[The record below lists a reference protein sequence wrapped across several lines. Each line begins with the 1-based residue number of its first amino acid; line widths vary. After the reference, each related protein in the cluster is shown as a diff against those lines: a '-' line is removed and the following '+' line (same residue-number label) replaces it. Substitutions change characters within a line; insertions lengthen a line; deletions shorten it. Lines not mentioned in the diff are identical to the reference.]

1 MTARMLF
8 DRRWLFRGIRSGLLV
23 PLWAL
28 SWVDPAIVPPLLLSS
43 LMWVVTRLFWEC
55 FRLTY
60 PSSLQAGSHSNINGK
75 GICSSVEVAY
85 HSHCSGIIVHFR
97 WLESGLIVTL
107 GDVESR
113 HSPVA
118 NMTIIALISTRN
130 VSMWYVCVCKKGI
143 WLLLL
148 L

>member
-8 DRRWLFRGIRSGLLV
+8 EERWIFRGIGSGWLV
-23 PLWAL
+23 PLWAF
-28 SWVDPAIVPPLLLSS
+28 SGVDHAIVPPLLLLS
-43 LMWVVTRLFWEC
+43 LMWVVTKLFWEC

-60 PSSLQAGSHSNINGK
+60 PSSLQAGSHSNINRK
-75 GICSSVEVAY
+75 GICSSVEAAY
-85 HSHCSGIIVHFR
+85 HSPCSGIIVHFR

-107 GDVESR
+107 DDVESR

-130 VSMWYVCVCKKGI
+130 VSMWCVCVCKKGI
-143 WLLLL
+143 WLLCLL
-148 L
+148 